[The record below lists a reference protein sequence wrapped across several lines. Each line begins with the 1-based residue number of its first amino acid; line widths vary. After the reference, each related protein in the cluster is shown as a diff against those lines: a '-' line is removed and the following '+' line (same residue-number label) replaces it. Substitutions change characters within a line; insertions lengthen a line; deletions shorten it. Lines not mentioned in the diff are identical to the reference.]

1 MAVNIGPRIG
11 IDGEAE
17 YRKQIQQI
25 IQETKTLKSEYEK
38 VSSAMEK
45 GRTTLKGNAE
55 QHRILSEQIKTQEQR
70 VKELAD
76 MVDKSSA
83 KFGEADQKTLK
94 WKEALYAAETELNNL
109 RQELNDL
116 PNQIELMGQ
125 KMESAG
131 QKISSVGQGI
141 TSFGQ
146 SLAPLSAAAAGA
158 LGGSVKSA
166 IDFESAFAGVKKTV
180 DESAEGYENL
190 SDWIKQASTEMAS
203 SKSDIAGVMEVS
215 GQLGV
220 SGVNNLEEF
229 TKTMVMLGD
238 TTNLTSED
246 AATSLA
252 RFMNITGG
260 AYTDSSR
267 LGSSIVA
274 LGNNFATSENEIVSM
289 ATRLASAGTIAGLSQ
304 QEILALATAMS
315 SVGIEAEAGGTA
327 MTQTLNAM
335 EKAVSTN
342 SDKLKGFAEV
352 SGMSAKEFAETWKN
366 EPIMA
371 IQSFINGLSR
381 MNAEDESTVLLLNEL
396 NLSGIRQSNMLNA
409 LSLANGM
416 LTDAISTSNAAWE
429 EGSALQ
435 EEANQRYAT
444 TESQLLQTKEKLS
457 NVGIEIGERL
467 LPHLDRLLDKVDGLI
482 SAWDGLSAEEQ
493 DQIVNAALVA
503 AAAAPVVTGIGN
515 ITSALGGIVSG
526 GGKALQM
533 MGSLSGG
540 MSGAATAAGSLGSG
554 AGAASAGIAG
564 IAAPAAVAV
573 GAVALLG
580 GAFITAYQNDEEFA
594 KKVNDDW
601 AEIKQDITDVIN
613 VIKPEWEAFSK
624 AFSPVFTAAMESIDR
639 RLEQFKAN
647 FQGWA
652 DVIHG
657 ILEGDWSRAW
667 KGAKDVVFSA
677 NDAMQENSRTNKE
690 AIEGIFSKLN
700 IKLPHIK
707 LPHFYVK
714 STDGFGL
721 PSIGIDWYAK
731 AMDGGMRLT
740 SPTVFGASNGSLL
753 AGGEAGNEWVIG
765 ESSIL
770 SMIRSAV
777 RSSVG
782 YIPDTGNTVTIG
794 DTQIII
800 NAAPGQDV
808 EEIADAVDEIITMRY
823 QQARQAWA

>member
-1 MAVNIGPRIG
+1 
-11 IDGEAE
+11 
-17 YRKQIQQI
+17 
-25 IQETKTLKSEYEK
+25 
-38 VSSAMEK
+38 MEK
-45 GRTTLKGNAE
+45 GKTTLKGNAE
-55 QHRILSEQIKTQEQR
+55 QHRILSEQIKKQEEV
-70 VKELAD
+70 VKQNARMLDEARAKYNRLDAELQIIEAT
-76 MVDKSSA
+76 
-83 KFGEADQKTLK
+83 FGENSDEVKALTTEQDKAAAACLK
-94 WKEALYAAETELNNL
+94 WEENTNKATTALNNMKAQL
-109 RQELNDL
+109 DAL
-116 PNQIELMGQ
+116 PSDIELMGQ

-180 DESAEGYENL
+180 NESAEGYENL

-342 SDKLKGFAEV
+342 SDKLKGFAKV
-352 SGMSAKEFAETWKN
+352 SGMSAKEFSETWKN

-515 ITSALGGIVSG
+515 VTSALGGIVSG
-526 GGKALQM
+526 GGKALQV
-533 MGSLSGG
+533 MGSLTGG

-554 AGAASAGIAG
+554 AGAASASIAG

-580 GAFITAYQNDEEFA
+580 GAFVTAYQNDEEFA
-594 KKVNDDW
+594 KKVNEDW

-652 DVIHG
+652 DIIHG

-667 KGAKDVVFSA
+667 DGAKNVVFSA

-714 STDGFGL
+714 STDGLGL

-731 AMDGGMRLT
+731 AMDDGMRLT
-740 SPTVFGASNGSLL
+740 SPTIFGASNGSLL

-782 YIPDTGNTVTIG
+782 YIPDAGNTVTIG
-794 DTQIII
+794 DTQIVI
-800 NAAPGQDV
+800 NAAPGQDA
-808 EEIADAVDEIITMRY
+808 EEIAAAVDEIITMRY
-823 QQARQAWA
+823 QQARQTWA